1 MAQVEILNG
10 IRLNSSLMDYDG
22 DAGTSGQIL
31 SSTGD
36 AVNWIDPSALAVGE
50 AEQVHVACKN
60 TSAVTISKGD
70 PVYITGTV
78 GTSYIIEIA
87 KADASDSAKMPAV
100 GLAETDLAP
109 NAEGYVIVSGVLK
122 NLTTDPLSTGDGTP
136 SSNATVYVKAGGG
149 LTRTKPT
156 GSSNLIQ
163 NVGKVGRVNSSNAGS
178 IAVST
183 IMRTNDVPNLSTG
196 RIWVGSSTY
205 TTESG
210 IVYLDET
217 NGRMGVGTATP
228 GAYKLDVNGAT
239 RISGTLNVGSSIRD
253 TNDTDTGI
261 DFSGSNVISMVC
273 GNTTRASIAPT
284 AFNIEVPAIV
294 NNTIE
299 LNSTLKD
306 IDNSVGLNQQ
316 VLSST
321 TSGVKWVDAPTGSGD
336 GQRVTF
342 WNGVRSVTSDADF
355 TYNSTTN
362 VLSIGDSSPGSYA
375 INLAKSG
382 GTGISIKDTDTSGAF
397 GTVQYNDSDG
407 LIMTAITGTSASAFK
422 VRAGSNSAETQFQ
435 VFGTNG
441 QIQFSKYGD
450 GNITGTA
457 TKILGV
463 TVAGLIVEE
472 DLPTNSGGT
481 VTEVDTAGTVNGLT
495 LTGGPIT
502 VSGTVTLGGTLSIS
516 NSDWSGTDLSI
527 ANGGTG
533 ASTAAAAR
541 TNLGVVNDT
550 GVPAIL
556 SDGATPSLN
565 TGITGAEVRSLIGA
579 GTGDGDITGVTAGA
593 GLSGGGASGA
603 VTLDLDLG
611 ELTVGGTLVGT
622 DYLIAENGGVDNRQ
636 LISSIPLSIF
646 NNDSGWTSNT
656 GTVTSVAATPGS
668 GISITGSPITTS
680 GTLTITNT
688 DRGSSQN
695 IFKNIA
701 VSGQSTVVADSN
713 NDTLTFVAGSGIS
726 LTTDALNDTVTI
738 TGSGVT
744 GSGTTNYIPKFTGST
759 AIGDTGFYESGTR
772 LAIPDYIEHAG
783 DTDTVIG
790 FPGNDQIYFQVAAG
804 AKVLIYSTG
813 IRIYDLLRVD
823 AEIENGDGVG
833 TSGQV
838 LTSGGSGNAT
848 TWEWTPQTIVSTFSH
863 DASTGVY
870 VYMPF
875 GTLTD
880 ATSLQHYNT
889 FVAPRAGR
897 VRQIILK
904 NAGVG
909 TVPTMTST
917 TLRVIKNGSTAYTS
931 SAQGTLAALDQ
942 YVTVTLTDSNVTF
955 ATGDKLNFGFNAN
968 GLWRGATA
976 TMILEYT

>member
-60 TSAVTISKGD
+60 TSGVTISKGD

-87 KADASDSAKMPAV
+87 RADASNSAKMPAV

-183 IMRTNDVPNLSTG
+183 IMRTNDVPNLTTG
-196 RIWVGSSTY
+196 KIWVGSSTY
-205 TTESG
+205 TTEST
-210 IVYLDET
+210 VVHLDES
-217 NGRMGVGTATP
+217 NKRMGIDNNSPSEKIEIASSLTSTVNKIKINSFDGAEIQQTLWIGGTTGTASAIDVSSNTSNNGIFTIRGYNNSTYTPYATWGNTGQMILDQYGSGTFTGTATKMLAVDTDGFVIEETLP
-228 GAYKLDVNGAT
+228 ASG
-239 RISGTLNVGSSIRD
+239 ISGSGSS
-253 TNDTDTGI
+253 
-261 DFSGSNVISMVC
+261 
-273 GNTTRASIAPT
+273 
-284 AFNIEVPAIV
+284 
-294 NNTIE
+294 
-299 LNSTLKD
+299 
-306 IDNSVGLNQQ
+306 
-316 VLSST
+316 
-321 TSGVKWVDAPTGSGD
+321 
-336 GQRVTF
+336 GQVTF
-342 WNGVRSVTSDADF
+342 WNGTSSVTGENNLWWDSTNDRLGINNSSPSEKIEIGP
-355 TYNSTTN
+355 NSTAGGEYKLRINSYDGVENINHLWLTGGTIDVSVN
-362 VLSIGDSSPGSYA
+362 TVNNGGFSIRGYDNSSYTWYA
-375 INLAKSG
+375 GWSG
-382 GTGISIKDTDTSGAF
+382 GTSTLGRMQLNQYGSGSF
-397 GTVQYNDSDG
+397 
-407 LIMTAITGTSASAFK
+407 
-422 VRAGSNSAETQFQ
+422 
-435 VFGTNG
+435 
-441 QIQFSKYGD
+441 
-450 GNITGTA
+450 TGTA
-457 TKILGV
+457 AKMLAV
-463 TVAGLIVEE
+463 TAQGIVIEE

-481 VTEVDTAGTVNGLT
+481 VTEILTAGSVNGLT

-502 VSGTVTLGGTLSIS
+502 SSGTVTLGGTLSIS

-556 SDGATPSLN
+556 SDGALPSLN

-579 GTGDGDITGVTAGA
+579 GTGDGDITGVTAGT
-593 GLSGGGASGA
+593 GLSGGGTSGA

-636 LISSIPLSIF
+636 LISGIKLSIF
-646 NNDSGWTSNT
+646 NNDAGWTSNT
-656 GTVTSVAATPGS
+656 GT
-668 GISITGSPITTS
+668 
-680 GTLTITNT
+680 
-688 DRGSSQN
+688 
-695 IFKNIA
+695 
-701 VSGQSTVVADSN
+701 
-713 NDTLTFVAGSGIS
+713 
-726 LTTDALNDTVTI
+726 
-738 TGSGVT
+738 VT

-783 DTDTVIG
+783 NTATVLG
-790 FPGNDQIYFQVAAG
+790 FPGDDQIYFQVASS
-804 AKVLIYSTG
+804 AKILVYDTG

-823 AEIENGDGVG
+823 AEIQNDDGVG

-848 TWEWTPQTIVSTFSH
+848 GWSWTPQTIISTFSH

-875 GTLTD
+875 NSLTD
-880 ATSLQHYNT
+880 TTSLQYYNT

-909 TVPTMTST
+909 TTPDMTST

-931 SAQGTLAALDQ
+931 SAQGTLAALNQ